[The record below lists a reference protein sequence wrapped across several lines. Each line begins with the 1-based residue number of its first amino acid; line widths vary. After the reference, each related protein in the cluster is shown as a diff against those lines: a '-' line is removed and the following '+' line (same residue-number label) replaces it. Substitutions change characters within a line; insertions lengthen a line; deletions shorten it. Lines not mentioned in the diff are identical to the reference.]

1 MTSRKRARSF
11 NSAAVQYGV
20 SRPSYPSALF
30 HSVEEFL
37 GRSLAGVRAADVG
50 AGTGIATALLCERGA
65 EVIAVEP
72 GEGMAAEF
80 RRFLP
85 DVPIVRGD
93 GNALPLADSSH
104 DLITYA
110 QSWQWTDTGRS
121 VPEALRVLRPDGA
134 LAIWWNT
141 TAFDV
146 PWIRAQHERLAH
158 HCGVPP
164 RSAVRPDDREAVRLA
179 GLTGLR
185 VVRRQIRWQRVVTLD
200 THLANI
206 SSRSAFLVMEQAANR
221 AFLAAER
228 RRLREA
234 FPDEVLEETYL
245 VDLLLAAHP

>member
-1 MTSRKRARSF
+1 MTSSPRAHSF
-11 NSAAVQYGV
+11 NAAAVQYGA

-30 HSVEEFL
+30 DSVEEFL
-37 GRSLAGVRAADVG
+37 GHSLAGARAADVG

-72 GEGMAAEF
+72 GEAMAVEF
-80 RRFLP
+80 RRLLP

-93 GNALPLADSSH
+93 GNALPLAASSR

-110 QSWQWTDTGRS
+110 QSWQWTDTKRS
-121 VPEALRVLRPDGA
+121 VPEALRVLRSDGA

-146 PWIRAQHERLAH
+146 PWIRAQHERVAH

-164 RSAVRPDDREAVRLA
+164 RSVVRPDDREAVRLA

-185 VVRRQIRWQRVVTLD
+185 VVRRQIRWQRRVTLD

-206 SSRSAFLVMEQAANR
+206 STRSAFLVLEQAANR
-221 AFLAAER
+221 AFLVGER

-234 FPDEVLEETYL
+234 FPDEVVEETYL
-245 VDLLLAAHP
+245 VDLLVASRP